1 MRSLLLLVSIVLS
14 AASAESLKSHA
25 VPNSSMTLSVPEN
38 WKQTDT
44 EADIAL
50 VLRSPADAPPSTQA
64 SMTVAKQVL
73 EKPQS
78 LDEYATASIGVI
90 DRMLSGVRVLDNAP
104 ATVNQ
109 REWRR
114 IHYRFRAGQQLWEQ
128 VMFVNVDGTTGWCVT
143 CSCAQEDWGKWQKTF
158 DEIAESLRL

>member
-1 MRSLLLLVSIVLS
+1 MRPLILLLAIS
-14 AASAESLKSHA
+14 AFAAAESLQFHTVPDTDMTLA
-25 VPNSSMTLSVPEN
+25 VPDT
-38 WKQTDT
+38 WKRTDI

-50 VLRSPADAPPSTQA
+50 VLRGPADSPASEQA
-64 SMTVAKQVL
+64 SVTVAKQVL
-73 EKPQS
+73 EKQQE

-104 ATVNQ
+104 ATINE

-128 VMFVNVDGTTGWCVT
+128 VMFITVDGKTGWCVT
-143 CSCAQEDWGKWQKTF
+143 CSCAQEQWEKWQKTF